1 MRLARAIRQLHRSEK
16 DLADEYGRVADR
28 HAVEHDVYHM
38 CHLLAEQSQ
47 AHAERLRP
55 FADRYGGK
63 LRELD
68 APELWESF
76 MGTVRR
82 KNAEL
87 LGRSQKT
94 GLLLL
99 RDLRQ
104 LYLMAA
110 EAEINWWMVRQ
121 AAMAARDSELAELF
135 ETCHEETWNQLKWI
149 KTKVKEASAQV
160 LVGG

>member
-1 MRLARAIRQLHRSEK
+1 VRLAKGISQLYQSET

-28 HAVEHDVYHM
+28 HAAEHDVYHM
-38 CHLLAEQSQ
+38 GHQLAAQCQ

-55 FADRYGGK
+55 FAERYGGK
-63 LRELD
+63 LREVEP
-68 APELWESF
+68 PELWESF
-76 MGTVRR
+76 MGMVRR

-87 LGRSQKT
+87 LGRSPKT

-121 AAMAARDSELAELF
+121 GAMAARDSELAELF
-135 ETCHEETWNQLKWI
+135 ESCHEETWNQLKWI

>member
-1 MRLARAIRQLHRSEK
+1 VRLAKGISQLHQAEK

-38 CHLLAEQSQ
+38 CHLLAAQCES
-47 AHAERLRP
+47 HAERLGP
-55 FADRYGGK
+55 FAERYGGK
-63 LRELD
+63 LRDVD

-87 LGRSQKT
+87 LGRSRHT

-104 LYLMAA
+104 LYLLAA
-110 EAEINWWMVRQ
+110 ETEINWWMVRQ

-135 ETCHEETWNQLKWI
+135 ETCHEETCNQLKWI

>member
-1 MRLARAIRQLHRSEK
+1 LARAISQLHQSEK

-38 CHLLAEQSQ
+38 GHMLATQCQ

-55 FADRYGGK
+55 FVERYGGK
-63 LRELD
+63 VREVE

-76 MGTVRR
+76 MGAVRR

-87 LGRSQKT
+87 LGRSPKT
-94 GLLLL
+94 GLELL

-104 LYLMAA
+104 LYLMAS
-110 EAEINWWMVRQ
+110 EAEVNWWMVRQ
-121 AAMAARDSELAELF
+121 GAMAARDTELAELF

-149 KTKVKEASAQV
+149 KTKVKESSAQV
-160 LVGG
+160 LAGG

>member
-1 MRLARAIRQLHRSEK
+1 MRLAKGISQLHQAEK

-38 CHLLAEQSQ
+38 CQLLASQCQS
-47 AHAERLRP
+47 HAERLGP
-55 FADRYGGK
+55 FAERYGGK
-63 LRELD
+63 LRDVD

-87 LGRSQKT
+87 LGRSKHT

-104 LYLMAA
+104 LYLLAA
-110 EAEINWWMVRQ
+110 ETEINWWMVRQ

-135 ETCHEETWNQLKWI
+135 ETCHEETCNQLKWI

>member
-1 MRLARAIRQLHRSEK
+1 MRLDKAIAQLHQSEK
-16 DLADEYGRVADR
+16 DLADKYGRVADR
-28 HAVEHDVYHM
+28 HAVEHDVSHM
-38 CHLLAEQSQ
+38 CHLLASQ
-47 AHAERLRP
+47 FESHAERLGP
-55 FADRYGGK
+55 FAERYGGK
-63 LRELD
+63 LREAE

-76 MGTVRR
+76 MGMVRR

-87 LGRSQKT
+87 LGRSPKT

-121 AAMAARDSELAELF
+121 GAMAARDSELAELF
-135 ETCHEETWNQLKWI
+135 QTCHEETWNQLKWI

>member
-1 MRLARAIRQLHRSEK
+1 VRLAKGISQLHQSET
-16 DLADEYGRVADR
+16 DLAEEYGRVADR

-38 CHLLAEQSQ
+38 CHLLASQCQ

-55 FADRYGGK
+55 FAERYGGK
-63 LRELD
+63 VREVE
-68 APELWESF
+68 APELWDSF
-76 MGTVRR
+76 TGLMRR

-87 LGRSQKT
+87 VGRSAKT
-94 GLLLL
+94 GLLL

-110 EAEINWWMVRQ
+110 EAELNWWMVRQ
-121 AAMAARDSELAELF
+121 GAMAARDSELAELF

>member
-1 MRLARAIRQLHRSEK
+1 MKLAKGIAQLHQSET
-16 DLADEYGRVADR
+16 DLAEEYGRVADR

-38 CHLLAEQSQ
+38 CHLLASQ
-47 AHAERLRP
+47 CRAHAERLQP
-55 FADRYGGK
+55 FAERYGGK
-63 LRELD
+63 VRDAE
-68 APELWESF
+68 APELWESL

-87 LGRSQKT
+87 LGRSPKT

-99 RDLRQ
+99 RELRQ

-121 AAMAARDSELAELF
+121 GAMAARDNELAELF

-149 KTKVKEASAQV
+149 KTKVKEGSAQV

>member
-1 MRLARAIRQLHRSEK
+1 MRLGKGIGQLHESET
-16 DLADEYGRVADR
+16 DLAEEFGRVADR

-38 CHLLAEQSQ
+38 CHLLAQQCTS
-47 AHAERLRP
+47 HAERLRP
-55 FADRYGGK
+55 FAERHGGK
-63 LRELD
+63 LREVE

-76 MGTVRR
+76 MGMVRR

-87 LGRSQKT
+87 LGRSPKT

-104 LYLMAA
+104 LHLMAA

-121 AAMAARDSELAELF
+121 GAMAARDSELAGLF